1 MSFIGQ
7 DQRPA
12 PKVKEV
18 RLSQEEMTSA
28 YQQCIEVGE
37 VRGGGVEEGK
47 GGGVEGTFAH
57 LKNIFSSLGY
67 TAFVGLDAYMYHLF
81 APPPLFLF
89 SQFPPSTC
97 IFLREAYMYMYTC
110 K

>member
-37 VRGGGVEEGK
+37 VRGGGVE
-47 GGGVEGTFAH
+47 
-57 LKNIFSSLGY
+57 
-67 TAFVGLDAYMYHLF
+67 
-81 APPPLFLF
+81 
-89 SQFPPSTC
+89 
-97 IFLREAYMYMYTC
+97 
-110 K
+110 

>member
-37 VRGGGVEEGK
+37 VRGGRWRRGK
-47 GGGVEGTFAH
+47 EGGGD
-57 LKNIFSSLGY
+57 IC
-67 TAFVGLDAYMYHLF
+67 
-81 APPPLFLF
+81 PLEKYFLF
-89 SQFPPSTC
+89 PWLHSFCRFGC
-97 IFLREAYMYMYTC
+97 IHVPITYLPLLPYLC
-110 K
+110 SVNSPQVDVSS